1 MSVETRSRVRVKVGI
16 EFHHPLAFWVGTT
29 LISAGVCLHLPDFF
43 MMRDMG
49 YMMAGMPMS
58 PSMEA
63 GMAAIICGIGLA
75 AYGLIPRRD
84 AIAKVDQGGRKYHL
98 RAMDDARLTGA
109 HWGLLF
115 VLGVALIV
123 DVMKP
128 ATLGFVVPGMR
139 EEYGLSTQQ
148 ALLLPL
154 FALTGTTIGSFLWG
168 MVADRVGR
176 RAAIMFASLIFIG
189 TAICGFMPSF
199 GWNLLMCFVMGL
211 SAGGMLPIV
220 YALMAESVPAHDRGW
235 LVVLHGGMGTVGGFL
250 AASGLAMLLEPHFGW
265 RILWLA
271 GLPTGLLVLFLNRWI
286 PESPRFLLERGR
298 IDDARAVMARY
309 GVEIEEDTAG
319 ATAEHDVM
327 PVQSAA
333 GHWSGLTRLFRGPL
347 ASHSIV
353 VGLYGL
359 AWGLVNWGFL
369 TMVPTILRD
378 KGIASGSVSSELFL
392 AALIAVPGTVAVA
405 YLYGRWSSKRSMIGY
420 ALATAVTLL
429 AFAFVNPGAG
439 DETTLKVLMVA
450 LLVTSGGVISM
461 LSPYTAEVYPTE
473 LRGTGSGLAAGASK
487 MGGIIGPQAA
497 GLILGISTGFA
508 GVATMMAVPSIVAA
522 VALVVKGVET
532 KGRGLEEIE
541 AQHLLAVPDPV
552 A

>member
-1 MSVETRSRVRVKVGI
+1 
-16 EFHHPLAFWVGTT
+16 
-29 LISAGVCLHLPDFF
+29 
-43 MMRDMG
+43 
-49 YMMAGMPMS
+49 
-58 PSMEA
+58 
-63 GMAAIICGIGLA
+63 
-75 AYGLIPRRD
+75 
-84 AIAKVDQGGRKYHL
+84 
-98 RAMDDARLTGA
+98 
-109 HWGLLF
+109 
-115 VLGVALIV
+115 
-123 DVMKP
+123 
-128 ATLGFVVPGMR
+128 
-139 EEYGLSTQQ
+139 
-148 ALLLPL
+148 
-154 FALTGTTIGSFLWG
+154 
-168 MVADRVGR
+168 
-176 RAAIMFASLIFIG
+176 
-189 TAICGFMPSF
+189 
-199 GWNLLMCFVMGL
+199 
-211 SAGGMLPIV
+211 
-220 YALMAESVPAHDRGW
+220 
-235 LVVLHGGMGTVGGFL
+235 
-250 AASGLAMLLEPHFGW
+250 
-265 RILWLA
+265 
-271 GLPTGLLVLFLNRWI
+271 
-286 PESPRFLLERGR
+286 
-298 IDDARAVMARY
+298 
-309 GVEIEEDTAG
+309 
-319 ATAEHDVM
+319 
-327 PVQSAA
+327 
-333 GHWSGLTRLFRGPL
+333 
-347 ASHSIV
+347 
-353 VGLYGL
+353 
-359 AWGLVNWGFL
+359 
-369 TMVPTILRD
+369 MVPTILRD